1 MAIEP
6 EVRAAKRGG
15 KAGIRTAKLYG
26 LPGDISDYSML
37 SDSYQSDKS
46 LPVSIL
52 TEDSSFERVGKR
64 LPVEAH
70 GGRGREV
77 FRFEIVRTGSSVR
90 ESE

>member
-1 MAIEP
+1 MTI
-6 EVRAAKRGG
+6 VRYR
-15 KAGIRTAKLYG
+15 IVITL
-26 LPGDISDYSML
+26 IN
-37 SDSYQSDKS
+37 Q

-52 TEDSSFERVGKR
+52 LEDSSFERVGKR